1 MITLILSVIVFIL
14 LMVAIYKWGDLDFE
28 SIVGTFFTLA
38 ALYGLAILIGRLEL
52 SDKDQFYS
60 YEYKDQPI
68 ESLGSHDG
76 MKIDGSFILGCG
88 TISGGSEEYYV
99 SYARFPQGLLR
110 IKTDA
115 YECYVQ
121 ETDSVPPTI
130 KNYWVRKIKEPYNS
144 KWFWNRKRT
153 VGEWRKYEKYFVTD
167 KFIRDKIVIVPKN
180 TVKVYQKFNI
190 ED

>member
-1 MITLILSVIVFIL
+1 MITLIIAIVAFLITGFIL
-14 LMVAIYKWGDLDFE
+14 YRMDSLEFENIIGTLFIFAI
-28 SIVGTFFTLA
+28 I
-38 ALYGLAILIGRLEL
+38 YGMAILMGRIEL
-52 SDKDQFYS
+52 FDREKFYS

-68 ESLGSHDG
+68 ESLGTHDG
-76 MKIDGSFILGCG
+76 MKINGSFILGCG
-88 TISGGSEEYYV
+88 SVSGGSEEYYV

-121 ETDSVPPTI
+121 ETDSVPPVI

-153 VGEWRKYEKYFVTD
+153 VGEWRKYEKYFVTHE
-167 KFIRDKIVIVPKN
+167 FIRDKIVIVPKN